1 LGKNVPLPIREVT
14 LIPGWIYEFR
24 GGESLNRKG
33 FEDYGFGFN
42 LSMRQFD
49 GRYWLEVDGGWI
61 LLVVLNADIRQ
72 YDQANSI
79 G

>member
-1 LGKNVPLPIREVT
+1 M
-14 LIPGWIYEFR
+14 
-24 GGESLNRKG
+24 
-33 FEDYGFGFN
+33 GFN

-49 GRYWLEVDGGWI
+49 GRYWLKVDGGWI